1 MSDCDAEQEN
11 DDGETRSYDL
21 HAIGLS
27 VPPPGRV
34 ASVRF
39 SGPRFP
45 GTWRA
50 EARVKSDVYERGF
63 GMLPNGLE
71 FQGIPSEGVIVYEVS
86 QQPDDISLHTI
97 LKVGERYQTVR
108 SSVEVLAAI
117 PDGFTLSI
125 QTTPNPNVPGQLLF
139 HSDAGTPGNVSNPVV
154 VGFGG

>member
-1 MSDCDAEQEN
+1 
-11 DDGETRSYDL
+11 
-21 HAIGLS
+21 
-27 VPPPGRV
+27 
-34 ASVRF
+34 
-39 SGPRFP
+39 
-45 GTWRA
+45 
-50 EARVKSDVYERGF
+50 
-63 GMLPNGLE
+63 MLPNGLE

-117 PDGFTLSI
+117 PDGFTVSI

-154 VGFGG
+154 VGFGGWLEFKFLFAGENATGESGIYAVVA